1 MAVTVESMNLRP
13 LNQERFRG
21 LFNEVDRNR
30 DGQIS
35 YNELK
40 VFLNN
45 ANNARVPRN
54 VRRHIFNKAD
64 GNGDGI
70 IDYNEFCEMM
80 TDPHQDVLHRIYNG
94 AFSYATLVV
103 PKARVCRMQSVGPT
117 NRLSNLP
124 SNRLSTTVSATD
136 IEGPSLGRTEID
148 GVYEDEYSC
157 LPPPLGLFVLTSVII
172 ILFFIDVG
180 LGYDST
186 TARGPTA
193 QALIYDPRHRE
204 EAWRFVTYMFVHI
217 GKFHLIVNI
226 LVQIMLGIPLEM
238 IHGWWRVLIV
248 YMCGVAFGSLATSLF
263 DPCVKLAGASGG
275 VYSLIT
281 AHIGAIIMNWHEMTF
296 PLVQLLV
303 FMLIIGVDVGTAVYN
318 RYTLELRDNIGYTA
332 HLAGALAGLCM
343 GIVVLRNLEVQ
354 WHERVIKG
362 LAAVLLLVV
371 AIVAIVWNI
380 ANHDYYLCMI

>member
-1 MAVTVESMNLRP
+1 M
-13 LNQERFRG
+13 
-21 LFNEVDRNR
+21 
-30 DGQIS
+30 
-35 YNELK
+35 
-40 VFLNN
+40 FLNT
-45 ANNARVPRN
+45 ANNSKVPRD
-54 VRRHIFNKAD
+54 VRRHIFNQAD
-64 GNGDGI
+64 GNGDGK
-70 IDYNEFCEMM
+70 IDFSEFCVMM
-80 TDPHQDVLHRIYNG
+80 NDPHPNMLHRIYNG
-94 AFSYATLVV
+94 AYSYATLVV
-103 PKARVCRMQSVGPT
+103 PRARACRMHSVGPT
-117 NRLSNLP
+117 NRLS
-124 SNRLSTTVSATD
+124 STLSTIDTEGHRLERPASD
-136 IEGPSLGRTEID
+136 IPD

-157 LPPPLGLFVLTSVII
+157 LPPPLGLFVLTTVII

-193 QALIYDPRHRE
+193 QALIYDPRRRE
-204 EAWRFVTYMFVHI
+204 EAWRFITYMFVHI

-248 YMCGVAFGSLATSLF
+248 YLCGVAFGSLATSLF

-281 AHIGAIIMNWHEMTF
+281 AHIGAIIMNWQEMTF

-318 RYTLELRDNIGYTA
+318 RYTLDLRDNIGYTA

-343 GIVVLRNLEVQ
+343 GIVVLRNLQVQ
-354 WHERVIKG
+354 WHERVIKV
-362 LAAVLLLVV
+362 LAAVLLLLV

-380 ANHDYYLCMI
+380 ANHDYYICMI